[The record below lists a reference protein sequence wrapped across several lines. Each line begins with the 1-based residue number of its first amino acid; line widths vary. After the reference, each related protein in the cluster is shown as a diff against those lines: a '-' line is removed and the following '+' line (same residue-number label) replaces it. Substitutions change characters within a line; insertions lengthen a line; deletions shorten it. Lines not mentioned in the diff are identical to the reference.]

1 MKTYEKPLIL
11 ANDDLF
17 EGVFA
22 ASGGPIEGIDE
33 IAPED
38 LNLPVHDTV
47 DPQGEQD
54 PGSTETPEAE
64 TTNEE
69 PVSEPASEAQP
80 EPEPEPQSQP
90 EPEPQPQPEP
100 EPQPQ
105 PETQT
110 PGGDQTQEAGGG
122 VPTCD
127 SKYTGGVYH
136 PATYSGTTVME
147 VYGCMGCPAFRGDA
161 CGLTTDYVASGY
173 ASSYD
178 VDNGNR
184 MPAWEKHGWAPDDLN
199 NWNNCNVDKV

>member
-1 MKTYEKPLIL
+1 MKAYEKPLIL

-22 ASGGPIEGIDE
+22 ASGGPIPDVENTN
-33 IAPED
+33 PED
-38 LNLPVHDTV
+38 MSLSYHPTV

-54 PGSTETPEAE
+54 TDNIDAGPDSTHTEVGEQSTETS
-64 TTNEE
+64 
-69 PVSEPASEAQP
+69 SEPQP
-80 EPEPEPQSQP
+80 EPEPEP
-90 EPEPQPQPEP
+90 EPQPEAQPEP

-184 MPAWEKHGWAPDDLN
+184 MPAWEKHGWAPDDPN